1 MAESK
6 VADDFEV
13 EEKKSWT
20 QKRSEIRSSSRV
32 SDNVRTSLQSLDVLQ
47 VAKRLAGI
55 AADSRSHEHLRK
67 SRRVVGMIQVLDEL
81 LVVDDLRSGKG
92 KGVLLF
98 EEAYELYNSA
108 FEAELTVPDRTNFRD
123 ELLSS
128 EIGLPVTVFT
138 WNNVTYIVLNSERWN
153 IVRLLSV
160 FCEQG
165 YDGKPTSRF
174 DLDAEALHTILD
186 SMETEYDK
194 SVVRAILAAT
204 SSRSELYDLGLKPD
218 AAISNL
224 ERVLAVSEEVKNA
237 VEAGKD
243 MTILA
248 LKEKIIKREGDI
260 AQLKSS
266 IEKLRDIRADSR
278 HIQTMEEKVTVY
290 TESLKS
296 LQDILECKDTYSKQ
310 KFNAAARRRAN
321 NLVNENRLRNRK
333 PGAGAKRKLDDVD
346 EELIA
351 KAIEQKTTV
360 HGRRHDMVLY
370 YHKRVKRDDLL
381 SIANYHLLE
390 QGKQMIKS
398 ATTVYNRSKPR
409 RMRSKQASR
418 HIGIV
423 LT

>member
-1 MAESK
+1 M
-6 VADDFEV
+6 
-13 EEKKSWT
+13 
-20 QKRSEIRSSSRV
+20 
-32 SDNVRTSLQSLDVLQ
+32 L
-47 VAKRLAGI
+47 
-55 AADSRSHEHLRK
+55 
-67 SRRVVGMIQVLDEL
+67 
-81 LVVDDLRSGKG
+81 
-92 KGVLLF
+92 
-98 EEAYELYNSA
+98 
-108 FEAELTVPDRTNFRD
+108 PDYR
-123 ELLSS
+123 
-128 EIGLPVTVFT
+128 
-138 WNNVTYIVLNSERWN
+138 
-153 IVRLLSV
+153 
-160 FCEQG
+160 C
-165 YDGKPTSRF
+165 RF

-204 SSRSELYDLGLKPD
+204 SSRSELYDLGLKRD

-243 MTILA
+243 MTVLA

-360 HGRRHDMVLY
+360 HGRRHDMVMY

-390 QGKQMIKS
+390 RGKQMIKS

>member
-6 VADDFEV
+6 VHVADDFEV

-20 QKRSEIRSSSRV
+20 QKRSEIPSSSRV

-67 SRRVVGMIQVLDEL
+67 SRRVVGMIHVLDEL
-81 LVVDDLRSGKG
+81 LVVDDLRSGK
-92 KGVLLF
+92 
-98 EEAYELYNSA
+98 EAYQLYSSA

-128 EIGLPVTVFT
+128 EIGLPVTAFT
-138 WNNVTYIVLNSERWN
+138 WNNVTYIVLNSESWN
-153 IVRLLSV
+153 IVRLLNV

-243 MTILA
+243 MTVLA

-381 SIANYHLLE
+381 SIANCHLLE

>member
-6 VADDFEV
+6 VADHFEV

-32 SDNVRTSLQSLDVLQ
+32 SDNVRTSLQSLDVSQ

-55 AADSRSHEHLRK
+55 AADSRSQHLRK
-67 SRRVVGMIQVLDEL
+67 SRRVVGMIHVLDEL
-81 LVVDDLRSGKG
+81 LVVDDLRLGKG
-92 KGVLLF
+92 KGVLIF
-98 EEAYELYNSA
+98 EEAYELYSSA

-153 IVRLLSV
+153 IVRLLNV

-165 YDGKPTSRF
+165 YDSKPTSRF

-194 SVVRAILAAT
+194 SVVSAILAAT

-243 MTILA
+243 MTVLA
-248 LKEKIIKREGDI
+248 LKEKIIKQEGDI

-278 HIQTMEEKVTVY
+278 HIQTMEEKVAVY
-290 TESLKS
+290 TESFKS

-360 HGRRHDMVLY
+360 HGRRHDMVMY

-390 QGKQMIKS
+390 RGKQMIKS

>member
-1 MAESK
+1 M
-6 VADDFEV
+6 
-13 EEKKSWT
+13 
-20 QKRSEIRSSSRV
+20 V
-32 SDNVRTSLQSLDVLQ
+32 S
-47 VAKRLAGI
+47 KRLAGI
-55 AADSRSHEHLRK
+55 ASDSRSQPLRK
-67 SRRVVGMIQVLDEL
+67 SRKVVGMIHVLDEL
-81 LVVDDLRSGKG
+81 LAVDDSHSGKG

-98 EEAYELYNSA
+98 EEAYELYDSA
-108 FEAELTVPDRTNFRD
+108 FEAELTVPDHTNFRD

-138 WNNVTYIVLNSERWN
+138 WNNVTYIVLNPERWN
-153 IVRLLSV
+153 VVRLLNV
-160 FCEQG
+160 FCERG
-165 YDGKPTSRF
+165 YDSKPSSRF

-218 AAISNL
+218 AAIANL
-224 ERVLAVSEEVKNA
+224 ERVLVVSEEVENSLA
-237 VEAGKD
+237 AGKD
-243 MTILA
+243 MTVLA
-248 LKEKIIKREGDI
+248 LKEKIRKREGEI

-266 IEKLRDIRADSR
+266 IEKSRETRADSR
-278 HIQTMEEKVTVY
+278 HIQTMEEKVTVC

-296 LQDILECKDTYSKQ
+296 LQDVLESKDNYSKQ
-310 KFNAAARRRAN
+310 TFNAAARRRAN
-321 NLVNENRLRNRK
+321 NLVNKNRLRNRK
-333 PGAGAKRKLDDVD
+333 AGAGAKRKLDDVD

-381 SIANYHLLE
+381 NIANYHLLE
-390 QGKQMIKS
+390 RGKQMIKS
-398 ATTVYNRSKPR
+398 ATTVYNRAKPR

-418 HIGIV
+418 HIGMV

>member
-1 MAESK
+1 MAGSK
-6 VADDFEV
+6 VCDDFEV

-20 QKRSEIRSSSRV
+20 KKRSEIRSSSN
-32 SDNVRTSLQSLDVLQ
+32 SVRTSLQSLDVLK

-55 AADSRSHEHLRK
+55 AADSRSQHFRK
-67 SRRVVGMIQVLDEL
+67 SRRVVGMIHVLDEL
-81 LVVDDLRSGKG
+81 LAVDDLRSEKG

-98 EEAYELYNSA
+98 EEAYELYSSA
-108 FEAELTVPDRTNFRD
+108 FEAELTVPDRSNFRD

-138 WNNVTYIVLNSERWN
+138 WKNVTYIVLKPERWN
-153 IVRLLSV
+153 IVRLLNDIY
-160 FCEQG
+160 EQG
-165 YDGKPTSRF
+165 YDSNPSSRF
-174 DLDAEALHTILD
+174 DLDAEALHIILD

-237 VEAGKD
+237 VAAGKN
-243 MTILA
+243 MTVLA
-248 LKEKIIKREGDI
+248 LKEKIRKREGDR

-278 HIQTMEEKVTVY
+278 HIQTMEEKVTVF
-290 TESLKS
+290 TETLKS
-296 LQDILECKDTYSKQ
+296 LQDILECKDNYSKQ
-310 KFNAAARRRAN
+310 KFNAAAPRRAN
-321 NLVNENRLRNRK
+321 NLVNENSLRNRK
-333 PGAGAKRKLDDVD
+333 AGAGAKRKLDDVD
-346 EELIA
+346 EELIS

-360 HGRRHDMVLY
+360 NGRRHDMVLY

-390 QGKQMIKS
+390 RGKQMIKS
-398 ATTVYNRSKPR
+398 TTTVYNRSKPR
-409 RMRSKQASR
+409 RMRSKQARR